1 MSSLTEIYF
10 DYNQAMAQAAKL
22 DDIGQRL
29 TNAANQNMEQVLKE
43 INAAWKSDSSPR
55 YIEKGRH
62 VKDDMRETAAR
73 IREIAETI
81 RKIAKRILDAELEAW
96 RIANER
102 KG

>member
-55 YIEKGRH
+55 CVKPQQGLEKSQ
-62 VKDDMRETAAR
+62 KQ
-73 IREIAETI
+73 
-81 RKIAKRILDAELEAW
+81 
-96 RIANER
+96 
-102 KG
+102 